1 MLFSQ
6 HSNVLPI
13 DMSSTFASL
22 LAVFLLVPGLYAA
35 PTAVAPGNK
44 NATEL
49 NNPDFRPI
57 PGESP
62 YYTSYNG
69 TAVPFPGNYTTAIP
83 PTKSGA
89 PGADDLLF
97 QNLLG
102 AEWAI
107 FFFYQFGVDTF
118 NTADFVKAGF
128 PVDTYARIV
137 EIRDNEAGHA
147 RIFQEAISETS
158 YKPAPCKYNY
168 GIKDVVGYLA
178 AHTIVEISSMAFLTG
193 LILQAKLDS
202 SKQALLAIAQV
213 EARHTAWGLMD
224 VWKTSPFGGPV
235 DTAFPYANEILDTTR
250 VFVVPGSCP
259 PGNPTYPSPSQN
271 LPTMSY
277 VTNSSTLAPGSPYT
291 LAFPNPKNQPKF
303 TAGKEYYIVYFHGLR
318 NITVPYDP
326 KTKASKVPM
335 FEQRGVILA
344 LLTDAPGAPTLESVH
359 AGPLIIIE
367 QPLYL
372 NKGV

>member
-1 MLFSQ
+1 
-6 HSNVLPI
+6 
-13 DMSSTFASL
+13 MSYPFASL
-22 LAVFLLVPGLYAA
+22 LAIFLLFPGLRTA
-35 PTAVAPGNK
+35 PIVDPNNK

-49 NNPDFRPI
+49 NNPDFGPI
-57 PGESP
+57 PGISP
-62 YYTSYNG
+62 YYTSNDG
-69 TAVPFPGNYTTAIP
+69 TAVPFPGNYSTAIP
-83 PTKSGA
+83 PTKSGP

-118 NTADFVKAGF
+118 TAADFVKAGF
-128 PVDTYARIV
+128 PADTYARIV
-137 EIRDNEAGHA
+137 EIRNNEAGHA
-147 RIFQEAISETS
+147 RIFQEAISDTS
-158 YKPAPCKYNY
+158 YKPAPCKYDY

-202 SKQALLAIAQV
+202 SKQALVAIAQV
-213 EARHTAWGLMD
+213 EARHTAWGLMEA
-224 VWKTSPFGGPV
+224 WKQSPFSGPV
-235 DTAFPYANEILDTTR
+235 DTAFPYPNEIIDTTR

-259 PGNPTYPSPSQN
+259 PGNPSYPQPSQN

-277 VTNSSTLAPGSPYT
+277 VTNSTSLLPGSAVT

-303 TAGKEYYIVYFHGLR
+303 LPGTQYYIVYFHGLR

-326 KTKASKVPM
+326 KTKVSRVPN
-335 FEQRGVILA
+335 FEARGIILA
-344 LLTDAPGAPTLESVH
+344 LLTDAPGAPTLDSVK

-367 QPLYL
+367 QPVQL